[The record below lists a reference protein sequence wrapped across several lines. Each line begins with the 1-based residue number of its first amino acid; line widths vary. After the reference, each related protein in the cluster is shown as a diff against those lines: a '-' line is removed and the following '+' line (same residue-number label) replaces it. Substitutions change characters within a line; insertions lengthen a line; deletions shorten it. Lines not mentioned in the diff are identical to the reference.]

1 MISDE
6 VKKKLIESSLGAR
19 RWAYAPYSKYAV
31 GAALLTS
38 SGKIYEGVNVEN
50 AVYSAT
56 ICAEHVAIVKAVSEG
71 EKKFIAIAVATD
83 NAGTPCGT
91 CRQVLSEFGGD
102 IQVLII
108 NGEGVVELETT
119 VAELFP
125 RAFGPKDLPGK
136 ES

>member
-19 RWAYAPYSKYAV
+19 RWAYAPYSEYAV

-38 SGKIYEGVNVEN
+38 SGKIYDGVNVEN

-71 EKKFIAIAVATD
+71 EKKFTAIAVATD
-83 NAGTPCGT
+83 NAGTPCGI

-102 IQVLII
+102 ILVII
-108 NGEGVVELETT
+108 VNGEGVVEQETT
-119 VAELFP
+119 VAELLP
-125 RAFGPKDLPGK
+125 EAFGPKDLPGK
-136 ES
+136 DS